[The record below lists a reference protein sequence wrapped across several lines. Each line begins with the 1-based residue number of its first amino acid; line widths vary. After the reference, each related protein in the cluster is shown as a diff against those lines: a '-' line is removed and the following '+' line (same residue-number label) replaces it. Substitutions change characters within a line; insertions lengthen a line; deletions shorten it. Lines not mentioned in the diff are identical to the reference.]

1 MWIILLIIGF
11 IVLYTL
17 ICIISL
23 NNNTSNTDYSDISDN
38 DIYKTTIYEENTQVD
53 INIKDKTNTKPSSEN
68 IPPLKSTKINGEL
81 SENEIIFLK
90 FMNNKSTD
98 IEFSPRWEFQYDI
111 KPRITLSKLLNL
123 KYLTYSKYKDNVK
136 NSTISELKQF
146 LKNQNYKISGNKE
159 ELIKRV
165 LLNFDEETLKR
176 NFHKRKYIL
185 SNKGQ
190 QALNK
195 NKDLFMSNR
204 EKAGDDFK
212 ELTNYEYDYLI
223 ELGQTN
229 EYIRLKNNDL
239 SFSKGYS
246 KNDILWAIY
255 NVQKD
260 VMISKRK
267 FEEASIIYDRMFSL
281 LFDENKYKDALI
293 FLLCSSYLEG
303 YNTIIENEETEPEDM
318 KQWFYINISIMQR
331 KVSIIEK
338 ETHIIKNNGIDWLVS
353 NSIDKYLKKISKEPI
368 RSSYIA
374 KLKEIFYEYLND

>member
-38 DIYKTTIYEENTQVD
+38 DFYKTTIYEKNTHVD
-53 INIKDKTNTKPSSEN
+53 TNIEDETYNKPSSEN

-303 YNTIIENEETEPEDM
+303 YNIIIENEETEPEDM